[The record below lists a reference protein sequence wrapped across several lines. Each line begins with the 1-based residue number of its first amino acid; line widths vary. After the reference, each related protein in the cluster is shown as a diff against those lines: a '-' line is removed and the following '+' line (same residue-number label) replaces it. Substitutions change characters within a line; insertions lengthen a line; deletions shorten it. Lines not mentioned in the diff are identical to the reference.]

1 MRGKIMILKTNIA
14 EYDMANAGIAVLYNK
29 GLLDYDTYNKM
40 TNLPKKEREVKTGI
54 LIRDNPTWY
63 QIQTEEFKKY
73 IDLFIRTNK
82 LLAHNI
88 LEVVR
93 DGVWVIGRKPKELS
107 FSDNVI
113 IFKEKN
119 PTTIYFRY
127 KRNIHFYVNSFYS
140 TIRVRGI
147 NPDNRVFLDVIKDIL
162 IDFENNLPVY
172 EKLHE
177 VRNNLMSDEKYYGKD
192 LGVKV
197 SNIKIIEK
205 LIKEML

>member
-1 MRGKIMILKTNIA
+1 MILKTNIA

-29 GLLDYDTYNKM
+29 GLLDKETYEKM
-40 TNLPKKEREVKTGI
+40 TNLPKKEREIKTGL
-54 LIRDNPTWY
+54 LIRDNPSWY
-63 QIQTEEFKKY
+63 QVQTEEFKKY

-93 DGVWVIGRKPKELS
+93 DGVWVIGRRPKELS
-107 FSDNVI
+107 FSNNVI

-127 KRNIHFYVNSFYS
+127 KKKIHFYVNSFYG

-147 NPDNRVFLDVIKDIL
+147 NPDNKVFLDVLKDIL

-177 VRNNLMSDEKYYGKD
+177 VRNNLMNDEKYYGED

>member
-1 MRGKIMILKTNIA
+1 MILKTNIA

-29 GLLDYDTYNKM
+29 GLLDKETYEKM
-40 TNLPKKEREVKTGI
+40 TNLPKKEREIKTGL
-54 LIRDNPTWY
+54 LIRDNPSWY
-63 QIQTEEFKKY
+63 QVQTEEFKKY

-93 DGVWVIGRKPKELS
+93 DGVWVIGRRPKELS
-107 FSDNVI
+107 FSNNVI

-127 KRNIHFYVNSFYS
+127 KKKIHFYVNSFHG

-147 NPDNRVFLDVIKDIL
+147 NPDNRVFLDVLKDIL

-177 VRNNLMSDEKYYGKD
+177 VRNNLMNDEKYYGED

>member
-1 MRGKIMILKTNIA
+1 MILKTNIA

-29 GLLDYDTYNKM
+29 GLLDKETYEKM
-40 TNLPKKEREVKTGI
+40 TNLPKKEREVKTGL

-93 DGVWVIGRKPKELS
+93 DGIWVIGRRPKELS

-177 VRNNLMSDEKYYGKD
+177 VRNNLMNDEKYYGED
-192 LGVKV
+192 LGVNV

>member
-1 MRGKIMILKTNIA
+1 MILKTNIA

-29 GLLDYDTYNKM
+29 GLLDKDTYNEM
-40 TNLPKKEREVKTGI
+40 SNLPKKEREVKTGL
-54 LIRDNPTWY
+54 LIRDNPNWY

-147 NPDNRVFLDVIKDIL
+147 NPDNRVFLDIIKDIL

-177 VRNNLMSDEKYYGKD
+177 VRNNLMSDEKYYGED

-197 SNIKIIEK
+197 TNIKIIEK

>member
-1 MRGKIMILKTNIA
+1 MILKTNIA

-29 GLLDYDTYNKM
+29 GLLDKETYEKM
-40 TNLPKKEREVKTGI
+40 TNLPKKEREIKTGL
-54 LIRDNPTWY
+54 LIRDNPSWY
-63 QIQTEEFKKY
+63 QVQTEEFKKY

-93 DGVWVIGRKPKELS
+93 DGVWVIGRRPKELS
-107 FSDNVI
+107 FSNNVI

-127 KRNIHFYVNSFYS
+127 KKKIHFYVNSFYG

-147 NPDNRVFLDVIKDIL
+147 NPDNRVFLDVLKDIL
-162 IDFENNLPVY
+162 IDFENNIPVY

-177 VRNNLMSDEKYYGKD
+177 VRNNLMNDEKYYGED

>member
-1 MRGKIMILKTNIA
+1 MILKTNIA
-14 EYDMANAGIAVLYNK
+14 EYDMTNAGIAVLYNK
-29 GLLDYDTYNKM
+29 GLLDYDTYNEM
-40 TNLPKKEREVKTGI
+40 SNLPKKEREVKTGI

-93 DGVWVIGRKPKELS
+93 DGIWVIGRKPKELS

-147 NPDNRVFLDVIKDIL
+147 NPDNRVFLDVIKEIL

-177 VRNNLMSDEKYYGKD
+177 VRNNLMSDEKYYGED

-205 LIKEML
+205 LIKEIL

>member
-1 MRGKIMILKTNIA
+1 MILKTNIA

-29 GLLDYDTYNKM
+29 GLLDKETYEKM
-40 TNLPKKEREVKTGI
+40 TNLPKKEREIKTGL
-54 LIRDNPTWY
+54 LIRDNPSWY
-63 QIQTEEFKKY
+63 QVQTEEFKKY

-93 DGVWVIGRKPKELS
+93 DGVWVIGRRPKELS
-107 FSDNVI
+107 FSNNVI

-127 KRNIHFYVNSFYS
+127 KKKIHFYVNSFYG

-147 NPDNRVFLDVIKDIL
+147 NPDNRVFLDILKDIL

-177 VRNNLMSDEKYYGKD
+177 VRNNLMNDEKYYGED

>member
-1 MRGKIMILKTNIA
+1 MILKTNIA

-29 GLLDYDTYNKM
+29 GLLDKETYEKM
-40 TNLPKKEREVKTGI
+40 TNLPKKEREIKTGL
-54 LIRDNPTWY
+54 LIRDNPSWY
-63 QIQTEEFKKY
+63 QVQTEEFKKY

-93 DGVWVIGRKPKELS
+93 DGIWVIGRRPKELS
-107 FSDNVI
+107 FSNNVI

-127 KRNIHFYVNSFYS
+127 KKKIHFYVNSFYG
-140 TIRVRGI
+140 TIRVRGV
-147 NPDNRVFLDVIKDIL
+147 NPDNRVFLDVLKDIL

-177 VRNNLMSDEKYYGKD
+177 VRNNLMNDEKYYGED

>member
-1 MRGKIMILKTNIA
+1 MILKTNIA

-29 GLLDYDTYNKM
+29 GLLDKKVYEDMLK
-40 TNLPKKEREVKTGI
+40 LPKKEREIKTGL

-63 QIQTEEFKKY
+63 DIQSEEFKKY
-73 IDLFIRTNK
+73 IDLFIKSNK
-82 LLAHNI
+82 LMDHNI

-93 DGVWVIGRKPKELS
+93 DGVWVIGRKPKILS
-107 FSDNVI
+107 FGDTI
-113 IFKEKN
+113 FFKEKN
-119 PTTIYFRY
+119 PTSIYFRF
-127 KRNIHFYVNSFYS
+127 KENIHFYVNSFYG

-177 VRNNLMSDEKYYGKD
+177 VRNNLMNDEKYYGED

>member
-1 MRGKIMILKTNIA
+1 MILKTNIA

-29 GLLDYDTYNKM
+29 GLLDKETYEKM
-40 TNLPKKEREVKTGI
+40 TNLPKKEREIKTGL
-54 LIRDNPTWY
+54 LIRDNPSWY
-63 QIQTEEFKKY
+63 QVQTEEFKKY

-93 DGVWVIGRKPKELS
+93 DGVWVIGRRPKELS
-107 FSDNVI
+107 FSNNVI

-127 KRNIHFYVNSFYS
+127 KKKIHFYVNSFYG

-147 NPDNRVFLDVIKDIL
+147 NPDNRVFLDVLKDIL

-177 VRNNLMSDEKYYGKD
+177 VRNNLMNDEKYYGED

>member
-1 MRGKIMILKTNIA
+1 MILKTNIA

-29 GLLDYDTYNKM
+29 GLLDKETYEKM
-40 TNLPKKEREVKTGI
+40 TNLPKKEREVKTGL
-54 LIRDNPTWY
+54 LIRENPTWY

-93 DGVWVIGRKPKELS
+93 DGIWVIGRRPRELS

-147 NPDNRVFLDVIKDIL
+147 NPDNQVFLDVIKDIL

-177 VRNNLMSDEKYYGKD
+177 VRNNLMNDEKYYGED

>member
-1 MRGKIMILKTNIA
+1 MILKTNIA

-29 GLLDYDTYNKM
+29 GLLDKETYEKM
-40 TNLPKKEREVKTGI
+40 TNLPKKEREIKTGL
-54 LIRDNPTWY
+54 LIRDNPSWY
-63 QIQTEEFKKY
+63 QVQTEEFKKY

-93 DGVWVIGRKPKELS
+93 DGVWVIGRRPKELS
-107 FSDNVI
+107 FSNNVI

-127 KRNIHFYVNSFYS
+127 KKKIHFYVNSFYG
-140 TIRVRGI
+140 TIRVRGV

-177 VRNNLMSDEKYYGKD
+177 VRNNLMNDEKYYGED

>member
-1 MRGKIMILKTNIA
+1 MILKTNIA

-29 GLLDYDTYNKM
+29 GLLDKETYEKM
-40 TNLPKKEREVKTGI
+40 TNLPKKEREIKTGL
-54 LIRDNPTWY
+54 LIRDNPSWY
-63 QIQTEEFKKY
+63 QVQTEEFKKY

-93 DGVWVIGRKPKELS
+93 DGVWVIGRRPKELS
-107 FSDNVI
+107 FSNNVI

-127 KRNIHFYVNSFYS
+127 KKKIHFYVNSFYG
-140 TIRVRGI
+140 TIRVRGV
-147 NPDNRVFLDVIKDIL
+147 NPDNRVFLDVLKDIL

-177 VRNNLMSDEKYYGKD
+177 VRNNLMNDEKYYGED

>member
-1 MRGKIMILKTNIA
+1 MILKTNIA

-177 VRNNLMSDEKYYGKD
+177 VRNNLMSDEKYYGED